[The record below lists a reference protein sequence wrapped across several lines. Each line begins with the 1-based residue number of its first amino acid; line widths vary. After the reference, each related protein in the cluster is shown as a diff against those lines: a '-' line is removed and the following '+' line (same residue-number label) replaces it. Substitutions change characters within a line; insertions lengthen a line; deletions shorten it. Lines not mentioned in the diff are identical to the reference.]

1 MARGSTNPFRQPSA
15 ATQSWVRPQP
25 SPGGTADSDLV
36 AEMLRLS
43 DLREAA
49 RGWVPLDLA
58 REHREVEMAHRA
70 VLLRPGPDLGAH
82 ASWTA
87 PTTRPCGTGVPADA
101 GCADNPGLPPA
112 GLSPPAPLAAPLAH
126 RESTLRRSKKIRDR
140 AKRER
145 LHHGSGLMARG
156 STNPFRQLGIGDP
169 TMGSIPENQENQQPE
184 PARQVAQPSGGE
196 GNSVV

>member
-1 MARGSTNPFRQPSA
+1 MARGSTNPFRQLSA

-140 AKRER
+140 
-145 LHHGSGLMARG
+145 G
-156 STNPFRQLGIGDP
+156 STNPFRQLGIRDP
-169 TMGSIPENQENQQPE
+169 TMGSIPENQQPE